1 MTVVEMHTAI
11 NTQLHQIDSAVLE
24 DFLAGE
30 IDIYLN
36 RGQLVVLKTKV
47 KGMAG
52 VLPEEDVRTLINEEV
67 LYPLLG
73 RVMLPG
79 NPVSFLLTVSGGS
92 GTLGVDIDPGSGSV
106 SYDEAFSSD
115 ATTTVTNWLSTHT
128 ATLAALAIPII
139 ATSGGSALIR
149 LTSVENFTVVDG
161 GATMTFTQAM
171 EAGSQFEYLC
181 PYPDNYYEFVSGE
194 SGLTRSANPVISVK
208 EYIPNQRILTNGQL
222 KRYRITTNNKPYIRE
237 PRIFLRDDFI
247 HVLCD
252 HETTL
257 VDQRLV
263 FVRIPDDIFL
273 DEDDALNNVNCELPE
288 QVHDE
293 VVEEALKLMVRDLNL
308 VAQTQ

>member
-11 NTQLHQIDSAVLE
+11 NTQLHQIDAAVLE

-36 RGQLVVLKTKV
+36 RGQLIVLKAKV
-47 KGMAG
+47 KGIAG

-73 RVMLPG
+73 RTSFPG
-79 NPVSFLLTVSGGS
+79 NPVSFLLTASGAS
-92 GTLGVDIDPGSGSV
+92 GTLGIDIDQGSGAV
-106 SYDEAFSSD
+106 AYDQVF
-115 ATTTVTNWLSTHT
+115 ATDIATTVTNWLTTHT
-128 ATLAALAIPII
+128 ATLAALGIPII

-149 LTSVENFTVVDG
+149 FTSVENFTIVDG
-161 GATMTFTQAM
+161 GATITFTQDM
-171 EAGSQFEYLC
+171 ESGAQFEYLC

-194 SGLTRSANPVISVK
+194 TGLTRTANPVISVK
-208 EYIPNQRILTNGQL
+208 EYVSNQRILTNGQL
-222 KRYRITTNNKPYIRE
+222 KRYRVTTYNKPYIRE

-247 HVLCD
+247 HILCD

-257 VDQRLV
+257 IDQRLV
-263 FVRIPDDIFL
+263 FIRIPDDIFL